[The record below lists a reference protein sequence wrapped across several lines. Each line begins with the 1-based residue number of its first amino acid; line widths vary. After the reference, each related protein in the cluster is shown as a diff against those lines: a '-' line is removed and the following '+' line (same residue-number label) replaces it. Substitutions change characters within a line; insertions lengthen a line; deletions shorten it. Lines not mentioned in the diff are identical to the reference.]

1 MVSWNSI
8 LSGYLRCGE
17 LDSALRL
24 FSEMRE
30 RNVRTWNA
38 IITGFVRGGRAR
50 EALDLFHEMQL
61 SGGPCARPDKVT
73 VASVIAACSSLG
85 ALDQGRWVHG
95 YLKKHKLEFDVVV
108 GTALIDMYGK
118 CGCMERA
125 IAVFDE
131 MPKKDVLAWTAMIS
145 AYAAHGLGE
154 EAFGLLKDMER
165 NGLKFNHVTFGA
177 LLSACAHS
185 GFVERGRW
193 CFDVMKRVYSI
204 EPQPQHYACMVDLL
218 GRAGLFGEAE
228 RLIQSMPMEPDV
240 YVWGAL
246 LGACRMHGNVEAG
259 ERAAAQLIGLDPLN
273 HAYYIILSD
282 IYARANRFEDV
293 KKVRGFMK
301 ERGIKKTAPGCSM
314 IEVDGKVLEFSAKWV
329 LEDLINEIEWVL
341 NAINFEL
348 KFTNRLSKEYGDLME
363 NT

>member
-1 MVSWNSI
+1 
-8 LSGYLRCGE
+8 
-17 LDSALRL
+17 
-24 FSEMRE
+24 
-30 RNVRTWNA
+30 
-38 IITGFVRGGRAR
+38 
-50 EALDLFHEMQL
+50 
-61 SGGPCARPDKVT
+61 
-73 VASVIAACSSLG
+73 
-85 ALDQGRWVHG
+85 
-95 YLKKHKLEFDVVV
+95 
-108 GTALIDMYGK
+108 
-118 CGCMERA
+118 MERA

-165 NGLKFNHVTFGA
+165 NGLKPNHVTFGA
-177 LLSACAHS
+177 LLTATSALCLHGRLAGPSRAFRRSRTAHTKHAN
-185 GFVERGRW
+185 G
-193 CFDVMKRVYSI
+193 
-204 EPQPQHYACMVDLL
+204 
-218 GRAGLFGEAE
+218 AGCVCL
-228 RLIQSMPMEPDV
+228 
-240 YVWGAL
+240 GAL

-314 IEVDGKVLEFSAKWV
+314 IEVDGKVIEFSAKWV
-329 LEDLINEIEWVL
+329 LEDLKNEIEWVL

-348 KFTNRLSKEYGDLME
+348 KFTNRLSTEYGDLME